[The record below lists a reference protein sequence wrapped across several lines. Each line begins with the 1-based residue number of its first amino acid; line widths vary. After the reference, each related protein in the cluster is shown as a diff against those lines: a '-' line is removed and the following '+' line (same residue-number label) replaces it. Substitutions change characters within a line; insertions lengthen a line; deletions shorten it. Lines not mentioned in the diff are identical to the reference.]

1 MGQLLGEKKNRVTF
15 PLSNRAGL
23 IAILHGNSQS
33 MFYGARVCVCVFV
46 SVCVCARVHVCVSLC
61 VSCWVCVCVCVSLL
75 GVFPGQTQ
83 LDCLCKV
90 QQRKY
95 FKPLVKLCRFVFL
108 FHSAAAFIIT
118 TVDIDVRLVSQLKM
132 YDYQCINGTFDPHS

>member
-1 MGQLLGEKKNRVTF
+1 
-15 PLSNRAGL
+15 
-23 IAILHGNSQS
+23 

-46 SVCVCARVHVCVSLC
+46 SVCVCACVHVCVSLC

-132 YDYQCINGTFDPHS
+132 YDH

>member
-1 MGQLLGEKKNRVTF
+1 MLNGATIRREKDKITL
-15 PLSNRAGL
+15 PESNRAGL
-23 IAILHGNSQS
+23 NAILLGDSH
-33 MFYGARVCVCVFV
+33 VCFFWCL
-46 SVCVCARVHVCVSLC
+46 CMRVHVCVYVCVCVCVCMRVFVCLC
-61 VSCWVCVCVCVSLL
+61 VSCCVCVCVSLL

-83 LDCLCKV
+83 LDCLCRV

-132 YDYQCINGTFDPHS
+132 Y